1 MSNYD
6 WMIDQTFAMMLPMSI
21 LVVLQQITPL
31 FIMMGI
37 GIILGRIGMVDGRF
51 TRIMS
56 QVCMNVLF
64 PATVIKSFYAEV
76 TPDML
81 SEGFVLVVAGAVALV
96 ATFWFSYGL
105 NRLIKLKVPSSN
117 VTYFS
122 LMFSNFG
129 FVGVGMMTAVYGDIG
144 LFYMTMFVLF
154 LRFGYNSLGTI
165 IMQRSVG
172 DSGKINWRR
181 AFINPPI
188 IALLVAI
195 LVMLTRV
202 RFPVIIETTMYAL
215 AGSLSPMGMLTV
227 GMITSTFAIRDFFT
241 DARAYLLSGLR
252 LVGIPLVGLA
262 LMWLAGMRG
271 LMLTTATLTLAL
283 PAPANTSLMAE
294 RFDGDV
300 KLGTMVVT
308 ITNVFSVVT
317 IPIVVSVA
325 ELLARQA

>member
-1 MSNYD
+1 
-6 WMIDQTFAMMLPMSI
+6 MSI

-51 TRIMS
+51 TRTMS

-76 TPDML
+76 TPDMI
-81 SEGFVLVVAGAVALV
+81 SEGMVLIIAGGVALV
-96 ATFWFSYGL
+96 VSFWLAFGL

-154 LRFGYNSLGTI
+154 LRFGYNSFGTV

-172 DSGKINWRR
+172 DTGIINWRK
-181 AFINPPI
+181 AFVNPPI
-188 IALLVAI
+188 IALVVAV
-195 LVMLTRV
+195 LVMVTGV
-202 RFPVIIETTMYAL
+202 RFPVIIESTMYAL

-252 LVGIPLVGLA
+252 LLGIPLIGLV
-262 LMWLAGMRG
+262 LMWLAGLRG

-300 KLGTMVVT
+300 KLGTLVVT
-308 ITNVFSVVT
+308 ITNVFSIVT
-317 IPIVVSVA
+317 IPIVVFFA
-325 ELLARQA
+325 ELLASKA